1 METESIS
8 EAPINRYIA
17 MKGHF
22 SFQQKGI
29 FQKDYW
35 AYKSNPVFNKF
46 EKILKSL
53 PTWKVLT
60 RILGHYAGKILALG

>member
-1 METESIS
+1 MKTESIS

-29 FQKDYW
+29 FQIDYW

-53 PTWKVLT
+53 PT
-60 RILGHYAGKILALG
+60 

>member
-1 METESIS
+1 MKTESIS

-35 AYKSNPVFNKF
+35 AYKSNPFLINLKNPEKF
-46 EKILKSL
+46 TYLKSFE
-53 PTWKVLT
+53 
-60 RILGHYAGKILALG
+60 